1 MDKRQTVEVFRERL
15 TQLIERAA
23 VSRSQFAARA
33 GLDRST
39 LSQLL
44 SPNNVRLPRAETIA
58 RIATRH
64 SVSVDWLLGLSQE
77 DQVATDI
84 VPQLVIEPDASRP
97 ADERLALWHEQARGY
112 KVRYVPATL
121 PDQLKTD
128 EVISYETGLLNEAA
142 AAAWRDVAREH
153 IVHAAGDSSEIE
165 VCLPVQSFQVFARGQ
180 GVWGDLEVNERRR
193 QLFHM
198 ADELD
203 ANYPAYRCFLFDGRE
218 RFSVPYTVFGPHR
231 AAIYVGDMYFV
242 FNSTEHIRV
251 LTGHFDDLIRHAR
264 VQPNDTAKV
273 LRDLAEETV

>member
-1 MDKRQTVEVFRERL
+1 MDKRQTVDIFQERL
-15 TQLIERAA
+15 ASLIERAGM
-23 VSRSQFAARA
+23 SRSQFASTA

-44 SPNNVRLPRAETIA
+44 ASTNVRLPRAETIA

-64 SVSVDWLLGLSQE
+64 SVSVDWLLGLSQV

-84 VPQLVIEPDASRP
+84 VPQLVIEPDADRP
-97 ADERLALWHEQARGY
+97 ADERLAQWHEQARGY

-128 EVISYETGLLNEAA
+128 DVIAFEIGMLDDAA
-142 AAAWRDVAREH
+142 AAAWRDVAQEH
-153 IVHAAGDSSEIE
+153 IDHAADELSEIE
-165 VCLPVQSFQVFARGQ
+165 VCLPRQSFEIFARGQ
-180 GVWGDLEVNERRR
+180 GVWQGLEPWARAR
-193 QLFHM
+193 QLTVM
-198 ADELD
+198 ADKLE
-203 ANYPAYRCFLFDGRE
+203 ASYPRYRCFLFDARE

-264 VQPNDTAKV
+264 VQPNESADL
-273 LRDLAEETV
+273 LRQLSRQAA

>member
-1 MDKRQTVEVFRERL
+1 MDKRQTVETFRERL
-15 TQLIERAA
+15 TELIERAA

-39 LSQLL
+39 LSQLM

-121 PDQLKTD
+121 PDQLKID
-128 EVISYETGLLNEAA
+128 EVITYETGLLNEAA
-142 AAAWRDVAREH
+142 AAAWRDVAHEH
-153 IVHAAGDSSEIE
+153 ISHAAGEASEIE
-165 VCLPVQSFQVFARGQ
+165 VCLPIQSFEVFARGQ
-180 GVWGDLEVNERRR
+180 GVWSDLDADKRQR
-193 QLFHM
+193 QLIHM
-198 ADELD
+198 ADELEQ
-203 ANYPAYRCFLFDGRE
+203 NYPAYRCFLFDGRE

-264 VQPNDTAKV
+264 VQPNDCAGI
-273 LRDLAEETV
+273 LRDMATVAV